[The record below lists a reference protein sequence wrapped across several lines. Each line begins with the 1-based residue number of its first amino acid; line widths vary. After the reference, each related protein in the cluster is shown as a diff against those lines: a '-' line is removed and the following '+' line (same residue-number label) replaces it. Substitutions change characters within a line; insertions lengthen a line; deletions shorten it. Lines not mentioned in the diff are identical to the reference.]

1 MSPERAAILQTV
13 AVRVSLHGMAYGGAA
28 VGRLE
33 DGPVVFVPGG
43 LQDETAEI
51 AVLERRRNFARG
63 RLLRVLEPAKNRTE
77 PPCVHFREGC
87 GGCQWQHATYGA
99 QLAFKQQILADQLR
113 RTGGIADPPLQEP
126 VPSPQCFQ
134 YRNVAEF
141 HLGPEGM
148 GFHREGTHELVD
160 IKSCPLVEPPID
172 AALGVVR
179 TFRPKLDAV
188 GSIQIRNGAG
198 VLQITLVTDADPR
211 GYRLLGA
218 DLGER
223 AEQAAGKPV
232 RVAGVRAASDRMR
245 GLRGEPWI
253 HMQLAGRRF
262 RVSALSFFQVN
273 SLVAEVLAQRVAEHV
288 RSGERVLDLFSGVG
302 IFALLAADKAGEVV
316 GVESHPA
323 ALADAAANTAEAG
336 AENAR
341 FVQSDVAAA
350 SALVAEP
357 WDLAI
362 LDPPRA
368 GVTRNV
374 LEALDA
380 GRVVYVSC
388 DPSTLARDLKVL
400 RARGYS
406 LESVQLLDMF
416 PQTYHI
422 ETVAVLTHGGPKLV
436 AAPRSAAGER

>member
-1 MSPERAAILQTV
+1 M
-13 AVRVSLHGMAYGGAA
+13 
-28 VGRLE
+28 
-33 DGPVVFVPGG
+33 
-43 LQDETAEI
+43 
-51 AVLERRRNFARG
+51 
-63 RLLRVLEPAKNRTE
+63 
-77 PPCVHFREGC
+77 
-87 GGCQWQHATYGA
+87 
-99 QLAFKQQILADQLR
+99 
-113 RTGGIADPPLQEP
+113 
-126 VPSPQCFQ
+126 
-134 YRNVAEF
+134 
-141 HLGPEGM
+141 
-148 GFHREGTHELVD
+148 
-160 IKSCPLVEPPID
+160 
-172 AALGVVR
+172 
-179 TFRPKLDAV
+179 
-188 GSIQIRNGAG
+188 
-198 VLQITLVTDADPR
+198 
-211 GYRLLGA
+211 
-218 DLGER
+218 
-223 AEQAAGKPV
+223 
-232 RVAGVRAASDRMR
+232 
-245 GLRGEPWI
+245 
-253 HMQLAGRRF
+253 
-262 RVSALSFFQVN
+262 
-273 SLVAEVLAQRVAEHV
+273 AEVLAQRVAEHV

>member
-1 MSPERAAILQTV
+1 
-13 AVRVSLHGMAYGGAA
+13 
-28 VGRLE
+28 
-33 DGPVVFVPGG
+33 
-43 LQDETAEI
+43 
-51 AVLERRRNFARG
+51 
-63 RLLRVLEPAKNRTE
+63 
-77 PPCVHFREGC
+77 
-87 GGCQWQHATYGA
+87 
-99 QLAFKQQILADQLR
+99 
-113 RTGGIADPPLQEP
+113 
-126 VPSPQCFQ
+126 
-134 YRNVAEF
+134 
-141 HLGPEGM
+141 M